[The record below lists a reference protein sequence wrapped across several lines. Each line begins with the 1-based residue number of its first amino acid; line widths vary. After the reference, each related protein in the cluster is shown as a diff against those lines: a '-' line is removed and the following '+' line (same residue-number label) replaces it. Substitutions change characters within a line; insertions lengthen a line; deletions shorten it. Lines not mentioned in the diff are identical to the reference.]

1 MTIKNDA
8 CVTLARLPHTRL
20 GAAAFFGSETMAAA
34 DGNWKITINTPMG
47 AQEVTASITTSGDT
61 FTGKTSGRMGDSE
74 VSGKVDGDTLTWS
87 ANITQPM
94 PMTLEFTANVAGDA
108 MTGNVKLGAFG
119 NAPLSGVRA

>member
-1 MTIKNDA
+1 M
-8 CVTLARLPHTRL
+8 
-20 GAAAFFGSETMAAA
+20 SAA

-47 AQEVTASITTSGDT
+47 AQEVTAEIKTSGDT

-94 PMTLEFTANVAGDA
+94 PMTLEFSATVSGDS

-119 NAPLSGVRA
+119 NAPLSGVRV

>member
-1 MTIKNDA
+1 M
-8 CVTLARLPHTRL
+8 
-20 GAAAFFGSETMAAA
+20 SAA

-47 AQEVTASITTSGDT
+47 AQEVTAEIKTSGDT

-94 PMTLEFTANVAGDA
+94 PMTLEFSATVAGDA

-119 NAPLSGVRA
+119 NAPLSGVRV